1 MSYKPLVLKRGDDL
15 ASRKTVATPVTSR
28 ISAQGQ
34 RIPVASFVAA
44 VVPCYREEAK
54 IGATLAA
61 MPASLARIYVVDD
74 ASPDGSVKIIEAAA
88 RADPRIALIRHTEN
102 RGVGAA
108 IATGY
113 MRSIEDRVDIAVVM
127 AGDGQ
132 MKPEDLPNLLKPVL
146 EGKADYAKGNRFFH
160 TAGLSGMPR
169 HRLIGN
175 LVLSLLT
182 KIVSGYWHV
191 SDTQCGYTAINR
203 RALKAIEWRQLYP
216 RYGCP
221 NDILTRLNVGNMRVA
236 EVSVHPVY
244 GPTWTSSMKIGQT
257 IWPILH
263 LFIRLFCFRLYRKYV
278 YMNGHPIVVFYAMAA
293 LFGSAGIFLSAYIV
307 LRLIQTGILP
317 QGALIMFGIAASA
330 TIQLVLGAFTLD
342 YQANEKLAVFV
353 SDDLASND

>member
-1 MSYKPLVLKRGDDL
+1 M
-15 ASRKTVATPVTSR
+15 
-28 ISAQGQ
+28 
-34 RIPVASFVAA
+34 
-44 VVPCYREEAK
+44 PCYREEAK

-61 MPASLARIYVVDD
+61 MPASLARIYVIDD
-74 ASPDGSVKIIEAAA
+74 ASPDGSVEIIAAA
-88 RADPRIALIRHTEN
+88 AQSDPRIELIRHPEN

-113 MRSIEDRVDIAVVM
+113 MRCIEDRVDIAVVM

-132 MKPEDLPNLLKPVL
+132 MNPVDLPGLIKPVL
-146 EGKADYAKGNRFFH
+146 EGDADYAKGNRFFH
-160 TAGLSGMPR
+160 TAGLSSMPR
-169 HRLIGN
+169 HRLAGN

-203 RALKAIEWRQLYP
+203 RALNAIEWRDLYP

-244 GPTWTSSMKIGQT
+244 GPTWTSSMKIGENV
-257 IWPILH
+257 WPILG
-263 LFIRLFCFRLYRKYV
+263 LFTRMFCFRLYRKYV
-278 YMNGHPIVVFYAMAA
+278 YMNGHPIVVFYGMAG
-293 LFGSAGIFLSAYIV
+293 LLGLAGIFLAIYI
-307 LRLIQTGILP
+307 LARLIVTGILP
-317 QGALIMFGIAASA
+317 QGALIMFSIAASA
-330 TIQLVLGAFTLD
+330 TIQLILGAFTLD

-353 SDDLASND
+353 GDDLASND